1 MTSPSQSFDGL
12 RVRDKTGKDTTSATV
27 VVSRK
32 GVKLSGARGT
42 LGNFPFQSITS
53 WSHAADDALSL
64 VVTVNDARRE
74 VILAGPPPVVA
85 AVLQAIDST
94 VNDILRD
101 MTESPASQ
109 PAAAA
114 YTTPAP
120 SPAEPA
126 RSEGAATRDVPKTE
140 HVSETD
146 AAVADAARAN
156 RAAPPSAPSTLSA
169 RSPRA
174 SARWQRA
181 SAPSRRRR
189 LRTCCA
195 TRRALPAALR
205 RRRGPSWRRRR
216 RARATLRATPSP
228 RAPRPR
234 TRRRMP
240 PPRRRARGSRRTGRS
255 WRRRGPWPRSRAPRA
270 SRAPKTENRKTR
282 PRRPKTGTC
291 LWTEHFCRRR
301 RAPTRRVPAR
311 TRTRRPPT

>member
-1 MTSPSQSFDGL
+1 MAFFCNGRDKKG
-12 RVRDKTGKDTTSATV
+12 VVAFCRDKTGKDTTSATV

-120 SPAEPA
+120 ERGAAEPA
-126 RSEGAATRDVPKTE
+126 RSEGCLLYT
-140 HVSETD
+140 S
-146 AAVADAARAN
+146 
-156 RAAPPSAPSTLSA
+156 
-169 RSPRA
+169 
-174 SARWQRA
+174 
-181 SAPSRRRR
+181 
-189 LRTCCA
+189 
-195 TRRALPAALR
+195 
-205 RRRGPSWRRRR
+205 
-216 RARATLRATPSP
+216 PSP
-228 RAPRPR
+228 RDRQKS
-234 TRRRMP
+234 RMP
-240 PPRRRARGSRRTGRS
+240 SSA
-255 WRRRGPWPRSRAPRA
+255 
-270 SRAPKTENRKTR
+270 
-282 PRRPKTGTC
+282 
-291 LWTEHFCRRR
+291 
-301 RAPTRRVPAR
+301 
-311 TRTRRPPT
+311 

>member
-126 RSEGAATRDVPKTE
+126 RSEGTATRDVPKTE
-140 HVSETD
+140 HVS
-146 AAVADAARAN
+146 ADG
-156 RAAPPSAPSTLSA
+156 
-169 RSPRA
+169 
-174 SARWQRA
+174 
-181 SAPSRRRR
+181 
-189 LRTCCA
+189 C
-195 TRRALPAALR
+195 
-205 RRRGPSWRRRR
+205 GGGRR
-216 RARATLRATPSP
+216 RARQR
-228 RAPRPR
+228 
-234 TRRRMP
+234 
-240 PPRRRARGSRRTGRS
+240 PRRRAR
-255 WRRRGPWPRSRAPRA
+255 RAR
-270 SRAPKTENRKTR
+270 
-282 PRRPKTGTC
+282 
-291 LWTEHFCRRR
+291 
-301 RAPTRRVPAR
+301 
-311 TRTRRPPT
+311 

>member
-1 MTSPSQSFDGL
+1 MTSPSQSYDGL
-12 RVRDKTGKDTTSATV
+12 RVRDNTGKDTTSATV

-53 WSHAADDALSL
+53 WSLAADDALSL

-156 RAAPPSAPSTLSA
+156 DRAAERAEHAERALAHCAAADVQRRFWTQRATESA
-169 RSPRA
+169 RGRTRVA
-174 SARWQRA
+174 
-181 SAPSRRRR
+181 RRRS
-189 LRTCCA
+189 LH
-195 TRRALPAALR
+195 AAHA
-205 RRRGPSWRRRR
+205 
-216 RARATLRATPSP
+216 RARP
-228 RAPRPR
+228 
-234 TRRRMP
+234 
-240 PPRRRARGSRRTGRS
+240 
-255 WRRRGPWPRSRAPRA
+255 PRSR
-270 SRAPKTENRKTR
+270 
-282 PRRPKTGTC
+282 
-291 LWTEHFCRRR
+291 
-301 RAPTRRVPAR
+301 
-311 TRTRRPPT
+311 